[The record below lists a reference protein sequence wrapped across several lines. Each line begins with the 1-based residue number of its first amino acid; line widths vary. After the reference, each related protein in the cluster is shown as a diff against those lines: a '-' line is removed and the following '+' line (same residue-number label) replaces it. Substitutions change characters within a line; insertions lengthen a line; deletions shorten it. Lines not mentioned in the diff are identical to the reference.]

1 MIKKSRFVIGPNK
14 GFMNQLRKFESGL
27 NSDNYSS
34 KMEQST
40 SSATNESSVVE
51 GKSNKSFVDGFLSY
65 KRDTSLF
72 QKYKS
77 SNNNGDRSKTVGK
90 GMVKV

>member
-40 SSATNESSVVE
+40 SSATN
-51 GKSNKSFVDGFLSY
+51 
-65 KRDTSLF
+65 
-72 QKYKS
+72 
-77 SNNNGDRSKTVGK
+77 
-90 GMVKV
+90 